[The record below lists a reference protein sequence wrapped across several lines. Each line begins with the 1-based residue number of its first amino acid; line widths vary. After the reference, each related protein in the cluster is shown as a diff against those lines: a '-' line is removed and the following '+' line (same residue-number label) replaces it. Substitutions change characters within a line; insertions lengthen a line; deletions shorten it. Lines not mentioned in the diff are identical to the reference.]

1 MRVKKMGVV
10 YEPENRSVHVVREM
24 AVNYDGDFRT
34 PDSIVQAMNDLFMA
48 NRLSDEKVW
57 IIGMDVRLHCRG
69 IFEVSHGSASE
80 TMFPIREMIRDLML
94 IDAASVIVVHNH
106 PSGQPEPSEQDISST
121 RKFIAACRLMGIQLL
136 DHIIIGSDC
145 EFYSFANADKDKNSY
160 ERILS

>member
-24 AVNYDGDFRT
+24 AVNYSGDFT
-34 PDSIVQAMNDLFMA
+34 TSDSVVRVMNDLFMA
-48 NRLSDEKVW
+48 DRLSDERVW
-57 IIGMDVRLHCRG
+57 IIGMDVRHHCRG

-106 PSGQPEPSEQDISST
+106 PSGRPDPSEQDISST
-121 RKFIAACRLMGIQLL
+121 INFSAACRLMGIQLS
-136 DHIIIGSDC
+136 DHVIIGSDC
-145 EFYSFANADKDKNSY
+145 EFYSFLSAVKDKNSS